1 MFGALEVV
9 GPDANK
15 LVHLIDRAIEQ
26 YVVVGHVEM
35 AVIVDPLRLD
45 MHQRRDE
52 RREENR
58 IEVGAVE
65 HGSGRDRIDRFFATE
80 DARDVARALS
90 LQLLERFD
98 RVERRVR
105 GDDDVVAAKQR

>member
-1 MFGALEVV
+1 MIGALEVI
-9 GPDANK
+9 GPDADE

-26 YVVVGHVEM
+26 HVVVGHVEM

-52 RREENR
+52 GREENR

-65 HGSGRDRIDRFFATE
+65 HGSGRDRINRLLAAE
-80 DARDVARALS
+80 DARDVAGAFG
-90 LQLLERFD
+90 LQFLERFD

-105 GDDDVVAAKQR
+105 